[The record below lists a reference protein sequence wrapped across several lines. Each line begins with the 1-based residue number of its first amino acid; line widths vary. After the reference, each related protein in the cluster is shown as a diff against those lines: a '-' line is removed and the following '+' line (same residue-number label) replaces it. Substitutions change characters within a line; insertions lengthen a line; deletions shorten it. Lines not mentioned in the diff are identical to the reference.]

1 MVEHRLAG
9 IFETGPASSVARR
22 LYFYR
27 GAWQAFLSSPV
38 IGQGIGNFAVFI
50 SKFRSPDYWMVH
62 SEDIVPHAHNEF
74 LEILSETGI
83 LGFAGFIAVLILCT
97 RSALIRLRAVSAV
110 DRHLLTGV
118 LAAIAAI
125 LVDNLSSINLRTIPV
140 AATFWVLLALAA
152 RSDIDDGP
160 SAGIGLPS
168 WTGMLR
174 AVPYLLVGAACAW
187 YLPAVAAEY
196 QAQRQYLIGNLLRV
210 QNKTEESTIRYRAA
224 MAYDPDLGEL
234 RFYLGANLAELGR
247 FEEAKRTIDT
257 LLSQNP
263 YFPQARFILGISLF
277 NLGDTVGAVKALDE
291 ELRIETSPQTVYYAS
306 MFQHKLRNPSR
317 ELELITSLLRNAV
330 RSKSNQFVPEGV
342 ARFAEL
348 CPALGN
354 SQECVELA
362 DSVKKAFP

>member
-1 MVEHRLAG
+1 MVQHRLAG

-160 SAGIGLPS
+160 PAGIGLPS

-174 AVPYLLVGAACAW
+174 AGPSLLVGAACAW

-224 MAYDPDLGEL
+224 
-234 RFYLGANLAELGR
+234 
-247 FEEAKRTIDT
+247 IDRKST
-257 LLSQNP
+257 RL
-263 YFPQARFILGISLF
+263 
-277 NLGDTVGAVKALDE
+277 K
-291 ELRIETSPQTVYYAS
+291 
-306 MFQHKLRNPSR
+306 PSH
-317 ELELITSLLRNAV
+317 
-330 RSKSNQFVPEGV
+330 
-342 ARFAEL
+342 
-348 CPALGN
+348 
-354 SQECVELA
+354 
-362 DSVKKAFP
+362 